1 MKKAIILAALLVI
14 ATAGVGRADVVEWK
28 IDPHHTTLCFS
39 IRHIVGQVEGRFEKF
54 GGIVRMDPDHLDQ
67 SRISVVIDVNSIYTG
82 VEQRDHHLRTADF
95 FDADFFP
102 LMRFEGDRIV
112 HLSGDDYEAH
122 GQLTIKDVTMD
133 VAMPFTLLG
142 IKKHPLPDLPCT
154 DVAGIKAA
162 LKIKR
167 LDYHVGDGKFVKMG
181 MTGDDVDITI
191 FSEML
196 SDRAGCKK

>member
-1 MKKAIILAALLVI
+1 MRKTIILTALLVLL
-14 ATAGVGRADVVEWK
+14 TAGAGRADTVEWK
-28 IDPHHTTLCFS
+28 IDPHHTVLCFS
-39 IRHIVGQVEGRFEKF
+39 IQHIVGQVEGRFEKF
-54 GGIVRMDPDHLDQ
+54 GGVVRVDPDHLDQ

-82 VEQRDHHLRTADF
+82 VAQRDNHLRTADF
-95 FDADFFP
+95 FDAAFFP
-102 LMRFEGDRIV
+102 LMRFEGNRIV

-122 GQLTIKDVTMD
+122 GQLTIKDVTRE
-133 VAMPFTLLG
+133 VVMPFTLLG
-142 IKKHPLPDLPCT
+142 IKPHPLPDFLCT
-154 DVAGIKAA
+154 DVAGIKAT

-196 SDRAGCKK
+196 SNRAGCKK